1 MAIVYKVLGR
11 KVPTSGNEEVVYTVP
26 AGKSATISSIV
37 IANVNGN
44 SVVTTSATLY
54 VRPSG
59 QAASD
64 TNALVRNSPVLAYG
78 ELIAV
83 TNGVTLAA
91 GDIISVRALFTNSIS
106 VHVFGGEIT

>member
-1 MAIVYKVLGR
+1 MAIVYKVLGQ
-11 KVPTSGNEEVVYTVP
+11 KVPTSAVDEVVYTVP

-37 IANVNGN
+37 VANVNGN
-44 SVVTTSATLY
+44 SVITTSATLY

-64 TNALVRNSPVLAYG
+64 TYALVRNSPVLAYG
-78 ELIAV
+78 ELIAI
-83 TNGVTLAA
+83 TNGITLAA
-91 GDIISVRALFTNSIS
+91 GDTISVKAQFTNSIS

>member
-1 MAIVYKVLGR
+1 MAIAYKVLGQ

-44 SVVTTSATLY
+44 TVVTTSATLY

-59 QAASD
+59 QAAAD
-64 TNALVRNSPVLAYG
+64 RYALVKNSTVLTYG

-83 TNGVTLAA
+83 TNGMTLSA
-91 GDIISVRALFTNSIS
+91 GDIISVQALFTNSIC